1 MTFVLQVRN
10 VSHSFG
16 EHHVLRD
23 VSFEAKAGSIT
34 ALLGPSGEGKTTLLR
49 IIAGFE
55 RPLHGT
61 VSVSNKVMSSPD
73 VFVPPQHRGVGIV
86 TQEGALFPHLTV
98 GQNIAFGLKDRRSS
112 ESRRRVAEVLDMV
125 DLAGTEHRHPSEL
138 SGGMQQRVALAR
150 ALAPEPELVLL
161 DEPFS
166 ALDETLRDSVRDH
179 VMSVLRHAGETVL
192 WVTHDQ
198 DEALSTADDVA
209 VLLKGTIAQVG
220 PPVDLYKHPTS
231 LAVATFVGDAVVLDV
246 AVTANGTEA
255 DSPLGMVQ
263 LVDPVRAGRA
273 QAVIRPEQFDVTDSS
288 PGGCQGVVTSSRYF
302 GHDGL
307 VSVRL
312 NSGED
317 ITVRLHA
324 RSLPDVGASV
334 RISVHGP
341 CAAFPR

>member
-1 MTFVLQVRN
+1 MTYALQVRN

-16 EHHVLRD
+16 DREVLRD
-23 VSFEAKAGSIT
+23 VSFQAKTGSIT

-55 RPLHGT
+55 RPRQGV
-61 VSVSNKVMSSPD
+61 VSVNDRVVSSPD
-73 VFVPPQHRGVGIV
+73 TFVPPQHRGIGIV

-98 GQNIAFGLKDRRSS
+98 GQNIAFGLADRRSAN
-112 ESRRRVAEVLDMV
+112 SRRRVAEVLDMV
-125 DLAGTEHRHPSEL
+125 DLAGTESHHPSEL

-166 ALDETLRDSVRDH
+166 ALDASLRESVRDH
-179 VMSVLRHAGETVL
+179 VVSVLRQAGETVL

-209 VLLKGTIAQVG
+209 VLLKGTIDQVG
-220 PPVDLYKHPTS
+220 PPLDIYKHPTS
-231 LAVATFVGDAVVLDV
+231 LAIATFVGDAVVCDV
-246 AVTANGTEA
+246 VVAANETEA
-255 DSPLGMVQ
+255 DSALGILK
-263 LVDPVRAGRA
+263 LVNPIRAGHARA
-273 QAVIRPEQFDVTDSS
+273 IIRPEQFDVSEVSQD
-288 PGGCQGVVTSSRYF
+288 GCHGVVTQSRYF

-307 VSVRL
+307 ISVRMAT
-312 NSGED
+312 GED

-324 RSLPDVGASV
+324 RRLPDVGASV
-334 RISVHGP
+334 GISVHGP
-341 CAAFPR
+341 CTAFTA